1 MFPSTAALPYIF
13 IPSPIYPLQS
23 TSCLDTSAS
32 PSPYPPNFFNHPP
45 GVLYIPAPQQPAH
58 LQQQRPLVSAL
69 QSPNLPPPTT
79 TPTEDM
85 DDEEDDSEQDR
96 RLSIDFLLNSDG
108 RPASSRHTAPQ
119 PQPQSPLPPL
129 SFISPPKQS
138 LPPTSSEYPPTTLNL
153 SQPPFNMFNELA
165 TSTTTSTVSS
175 ANNLNSKHNLAL
187 PNLNGK
193 KTRRRLTHEELY
205 LLESVYSNNQT
216 PDSFTKIKLSQMLI
230 MSPQQVS
237 NWYVCC

>member
-23 TSCLDTSAS
+23 SSCLDTSTS
-32 PSPYPPNFFNHPP
+32 SSPYPPNFFNHPP

-58 LQQQRPLVSAL
+58 LQQQRPLASAL
-69 QSPNLPPPTT
+69 QSPNLPVPTT

-85 DDEEDDSEQDR
+85 DDEDEDNSEKDR

-108 RPASSRHTAPQ
+108 RPASSRHTAPPQ
-119 PQPQSPLPPL
+119 PQPQLPPL

-138 LPPTSSEYPPTTLNL
+138 LPPTSEYPTTTLNL